1 MGLFHYDEIFVG
13 YNISAK
19 FVEIEK
25 FSQNSKFNFEIPRRH
40 WSIKI
45 FQSRRIPLIILVMGY
60 RYGTYTGD
68 LEGETAPPPQKK
80 NLFNFNFFIA
90 EDLAISQSKYQT
102 LS

>member
-1 MGLFHYDEIFVG
+1 
-13 YNISAK
+13 
-19 FVEIEK
+19 
-25 FSQNSKFNFEIPRRH
+25 
-40 WSIKI
+40 
-45 FQSRRIPLIILVMGY
+45 MGY